1 MTFFIA
7 LFQTRDTCVEGST
20 RTLVLVQV
28 GTGEKESGEL
38 AIQAFSPWVKK
49 TLTSGPGAR
58 ILELP
63 LLVRSGGLRR

>member
-1 MTFFIA
+1 M
-7 LFQTRDTCVEGST
+7 EGST
-20 RTLVLVQV
+20 RTLVLVQA

-49 TLTSGPGAR
+49 KTLTSGPGAR
-58 ILELP
+58 TLELP